1 MTTVFSAPTA
11 VVPVA
16 APLWRRALPHLLA
29 VLIFMGLA
37 VLYFSPIVFE
47 GKTLSQHDI
56 VQFNGGAHEL
66 QTARAAGR
74 EVLWTNSMFS
84 GMPTYLISTR
94 FPGDL
99 SNYLHTIFTLGMPA
113 VVANLFLALLCG
125 YILFVALGLSPL
137 VSGVG
142 AVALGFTSYNIV
154 ILAAGHN
161 TKSLALA
168 YAPLV
173 LAGLLVTFR
182 RNKLLGAAL
191 FALGLAMN
199 VRSNHLQITYYL
211 LLLVLVFGIVELIF
225 AVREKRMADFLGRTA
240 LLAVAALLAVGVSFG
255 RLYTTA
261 EYGKYSIRGRSELK
275 TPAPTDPSQQAA
287 PASDEGTGGSGLDRD
302 YAFSYSYGIGETIT
316 LLIPNFYGG
325 ASQMKLSDNSA
336 TGKALSAL
344 GVPPVQLSDY
354 LAHMPTYWGD
364 QPITSGPVYVGAIV
378 CFLFVLGILIAD
390 RRTRTWL
397 AAGTL
402 LSILLA
408 WGKNFETFN
417 YLMFD
422 YFPGYNKFRA
432 VSMALVIAQLAM
444 PLLAVLA
451 LGRVLRGRVASAAV
465 AGASTH
471 PSLAALAGK
480 TADAPETAELKR
492 KLLLALG
499 ITVGVCI
506 LAFLA
511 GMGADFSSPIDA
523 QMQQQGFPVDAI
535 REDRASLLRTDVL
548 RSIVFILLAGGTL
561 WFYLQRKLSAGA
573 AAALVGLFTLV
584 DLWGVDKRYLNEDNF
599 QTQTVA
605 QQFVPTA
612 ADQQILQ
619 DQDPSYRVLNTANP
633 FNEAQTSYFHKSIGG
648 YHGAKL
654 RRYQELIERQISRN
668 NIQVLNMLN
677 TRYIIQPAQPSQQEG
692 QPGTPEQAQ
701 RNPGALGNAW
711 FVNEVQKVQ
720 NPDQEINAL
729 TNLNTAT
736 TAVVD
741 ASKFPLTKTSYN
753 APGSTIVLTEY
764 EPDAL
769 TYRAT
774 ATADAFVVFSEIYY
788 ADGWNA
794 YLDGKKVPYV
804 RANYVLRA
812 MPLPAGT
819 HTIKFKFEPTEY
831 AIGNTVSLVSSVLL
845 ILLLVGAVVYAI
857 RQKPSSAGEAAL
869 V

>member
-1 MTTVFSAPTA
+1 MTTVSSAPTA

-16 APLWRRALPHLLA
+16 APLWQRALPHLLA
-29 VLIFMGLA
+29 VLIFMALA

-66 QTARAAGR
+66 QLARAAGR

-125 YILFVALGLSPL
+125 YILFVALGLSPT

-142 AVALGFTSYNIV
+142 AIALGFTSYNIV

-173 LAGLLVTFR
+173 LAGLLVAFR
-182 RNKLLGAAL
+182 RNKWLGAVL

-211 LLLVLVFGIVELIF
+211 LLLVLVFGVVELIF
-225 AVREKRMADFLGRTA
+225 AVREKRLADFLGRSVV
-240 LLAVAALLAVGVSFG
+240 LGVAALLAVGVSFG

-261 EYGKYSIRGRSELK
+261 EYSKYSIRGRSELK
-275 TPAPTDPSQQAA
+275 TPAPAAPGEQAA
-287 PASDEGTGGSGLDRD
+287 SAGDDGGTGGSGLDRE

-336 TGKALSAL
+336 TGKALSGL
-344 GVPPVQLSDY
+344 GLPPVQLTDY

-378 CFLFVLGILIAD
+378 CFLFVLGLLVAD

-402 LSILLA
+402 LSIVLA

-451 LGRVLRGRVASAAV
+451 LGRVLRNHVTGKPI

-471 PSLAALAGK
+471 PSLAALTAK
-480 TADAPETAELKR
+480 TADAPETADLKR
-492 KLLLALG
+492 KVLLALG
-499 ITVGVCI
+499 VTVGVCV

-511 GMGADFSSPIDA
+511 GLGADFASPIDA
-523 QMQQQGFPVDAI
+523 QLQQQGFPVDAL
-535 REDRASLLRTDVL
+535 RQDRASLMRSDVL
-548 RSIVFILLAGGTL
+548 RSIVFILLAAGAL
-561 WFYLQRKLSAGA
+561 WFYLQRKLSAA
-573 AAALVGLFTLV
+573 AAGALVAVLTLV
-584 DLWGVDKRYLNEDNF
+584 DLWGVDKRYLNEANF
-599 QTQTVA
+599 QNETVA
-605 QQFVPTA
+605 QQFVPSA

-619 DQDPSYRVLNTANP
+619 DKDLSYRVLNLANP
-633 FNEAQTSYFHKSIGG
+633 FNEAQTSYFHKSIG
-648 YHGAKL
+648 
-654 RRYQELIERQISRN
+654 
-668 NIQVLNMLN
+668 
-677 TRYIIQPAQPSQQEG
+677 
-692 QPGTPEQAQ
+692 
-701 RNPGALGNAW
+701 
-711 FVNEVQKVQ
+711 
-720 NPDQEINAL
+720 
-729 TNLNTAT
+729 AT
-736 TAVVD
+736 MG
-741 ASKFPLTKTSYN
+741 PN
-753 APGSTIVLTEY
+753 CG
-764 EPDAL
+764 
-769 TYRAT
+769 
-774 ATADAFVVFSEIYY
+774 
-788 ADGWNA
+788 
-794 YLDGKKVPYV
+794 
-804 RANYVLRA
+804 
-812 MPLPAGT
+812 
-819 HTIKFKFEPTEY
+819 
-831 AIGNTVSLVSSVLL
+831 
-845 ILLLVGAVVYAI
+845 AI
-857 RQKPSSAGEAAL
+857 RS
-869 V
+869 

>member
-1 MTTVFSAPTA
+1 MTTVSSAPTA

-16 APLWRRALPHLLA
+16 APLWQRALPHLLA
-29 VLIFMGLA
+29 VLIFMALA

-66 QTARAAGR
+66 QLARAAGR

-125 YILFVALGLSPL
+125 YILFVALGLSST

-142 AVALGFTSYNIV
+142 AIALGFTSYNIV

-173 LAGLLVTFR
+173 LAGLLVAFR
-182 RNKLLGAAL
+182 RNKWLGTVL

-211 LLLVLVFGIVELIF
+211 LLLVLVFGVVELIF
-225 AVREKRMADFLGRTA
+225 ALREKRLADFLGRSV
-240 LLAVAALLAVGVSFG
+240 LLGVAALLAVGVSFG

-261 EYGKYSIRGRSELK
+261 EYSKYSIRGRSELK
-275 TPAPTDPSQQAA
+275 SPAPAA
-287 PASDEGTGGSGLDRD
+287 PGEQAPPAGDDGSTGGSGLDRE

-336 TGKALSAL
+336 TGTALSGL
-344 GVPPVQLSDY
+344 GLPPVQLTEY

-378 CFLFVLGILIAD
+378 CFLFVLGLLVAD

-402 LSILLA
+402 LSVVLA

-451 LGRVLRGRVASAAV
+451 LGRVLRSRVASKPV

-471 PSLAALAGK
+471 PSLAALTAK
-480 TADAPETAELKR
+480 TADAPETADLKR
-492 KLLLALG
+492 KVLLALG

-511 GMGADFSSPIDA
+511 GLGADFASPIDA
-523 QMQQQGFPVDAI
+523 QLQQQGFPVDAL
-535 REDRASLLRTDVL
+535 RQDRASLMRSDVL
-548 RSIVFILLAGGTL
+548 RSIVFILLAAGAL
-561 WFYLQRKLSAGA
+561 WFYLQRKLSAA
-573 AAALVGLFTLV
+573 AAGALVALLTLV
-584 DLWGVDKRYLNEDNF
+584 DLWGVDKRYLNEANF
-599 QTQTVA
+599 QNETVA
-605 QQFVPTA
+605 QQFVPSA

-619 DQDPSYRVLNTANP
+619 DKDLSYRVLNLANP

-668 NIQVLNMLN
+668 NLQVLNMLN
-677 TRYIIQPAQPSQQEG
+677 TRYIIQPAQPASQEG
-692 QPGTPEQAQ
+692 QPGQPEQAQ

-753 APGSTIVLTEY
+753 APGSTIALTKY

-819 HTIKFKFEPTEY
+819 HTIEFRFEPTEY

-845 ILLLVGAVVYAI
+845 ILALVGAVVYAV
-857 RQKPSSAGEAAL
+857 RRKNTPEPSF